1 MGVLEFKSPPIRI
14 YIIIYYPGS
23 APGILVVSCIR
34 YKFHF
39 FPIGTYTIKKE
50 KRLVVHWK
58 RELEKIFYH
67 GEIALQG
74 TSCDGVPGFVL
85 FSFLCLRNFVRS
97 SSPIILVYFVVLSFL
112 SIFSLIMSETELY

>member
-1 MGVLEFKSPPIRI
+1 MPSAFSKVFLRGTFLDRFCTNRFFYTNNTYNMGVLEFKSPPIRI

-23 APGILVVSCIR
+23 TPGILVVSCIR

-39 FPIGTYTIKKE
+39 FPIGTYTTKKN

-74 TSCDGVPGFVL
+74 T
-85 FSFLCLRNFVRS
+85 
-97 SSPIILVYFVVLSFL
+97 
-112 SIFSLIMSETELY
+112 